1 MIVLAT
7 KHRGN
12 DMLERGYLNGFFNN
26 NEKTAK
32 MWRQLIEYIHPE
44 GEKALEKYE
53 KLEREIFWCWDRYC
67 ETDSKARS
75 CVSHKALSLDENIQR
90 SSSKYSWHNAA

>member
-7 KHRGN
+7 KHKGD

-44 GEKALEKYE
+44 GKDALEKYK
-53 KLEREIFWCWDRYC
+53 KLERDLLVLGEVLR
-67 ETDSKARS
+67 
-75 CVSHKALSLDENIQR
+75 NP
-90 SSSKYSWHNAA
+90 